1 MYRNSTTYRHKLQE
15 QLKRHIKSRQ
25 QIDSNKTLN
34 KPYKINMVGK
44 SISSTEANPWT
55 QEK

>member
-15 QLKRHIKSRQ
+15 QLKRYIKSRQ

-34 KPYKINMVGK
+34 EPYKINMVGK
-44 SISSTEANPWT
+44 SISSTEANP
-55 QEK
+55 